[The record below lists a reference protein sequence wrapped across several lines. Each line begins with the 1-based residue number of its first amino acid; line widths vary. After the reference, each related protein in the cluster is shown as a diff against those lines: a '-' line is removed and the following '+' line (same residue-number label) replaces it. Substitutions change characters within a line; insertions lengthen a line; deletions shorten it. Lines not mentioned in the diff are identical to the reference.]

1 MQKLYALSMGML
13 LTMACLDAEAGSGG
27 GLWHDDLSQQ
37 QNVKGRVVDEDDN
50 PLPGVNVLV
59 KGSTLG
65 TVTDEE
71 GSFSL
76 SIPNADAVLVF
87 SFIAYASQEVGVG
100 TQSVINVVMRPDV
113 QSLTEVVVTALGI
126 KKESRRLGYSA
137 QNVGVTQLQQNRTV
151 NVMESMQGKVAGLD
165 ISPPAAGSGA
175 STKIRLRGQSAFSGA
190 TNSPLIVVNGLP
202 MDQGAQSADGSTAA
216 RDRGDGLQNIN
227 PDDIETI
234 TVLKGATAAALYGS
248 RAANG
253 ALVITTKSGKRGQ
266 GIGLEY
272 TTNYTV
278 NTPLDY
284 TNLQQVYGSGTW
296 NQAQLK
302 GLRPTTQGEATTQGQ
317 LGWGDKLDG
326 QETINFDGQTRP
338 YVSHP
343 NRVKEFYRDG
353 SVFTN
358 TVALSGGND
367 KGGFRV
373 SFSNL
378 KAKGITPNNEY
389 SKKIGNLGLNYG
401 LTDKLRFSFNANY
414 GREENDNPPQVG
426 IQGSGEANFI
436 YRIANSVPLSA
447 FRDNA
452 VADNGITERQTSGF
466 QTTLINPYFSMPRMF
481 YRDNKNRLLTT
492 ATLRYDFTKWLYL
505 QGRYNFDYSTIH
517 TEFNTPTGMGTNSP
531 LNGSSTNP
539 GYNGAFE
546 VDESRGTEINADFL
560 VGANKELGD
569 FSVDVSVGGNTY
581 RTNYGYNVQSVT
593 DFVTLGIYSLGNGL
607 TQNQN
612 TYRIDRRRVNSM
624 YAMAEFGY
632 KSMVYINLTDRQ
644 DWFSVLNP
652 KNNNQNYPSVSGSF
666 IFSEVLPDQGWL
678 SYGKLRGSWA
688 QVGSANGINF
698 VEGNLNYV
706 VPTTNFPNG
715 TASGQ
720 KLGNIDNTN
729 APNNTLQPFLVT
741 EKEVGLEMKLFNSR
755 VTFDVAAYEK
765 NTKDQILVV
774 AISNASGYTGTKQ
787 NLGSL
792 ENRGFELSLEI
803 VPVQT
808 GSLTWTSSFNAA
820 NNKTKVL
827 ALSPGT
833 TRFTQTSFGGSEFIG
848 QLVYEV
854 GLPLNQL
861 SAKTYQRDANG
872 NILVDNNGRLLAS
885 DNFVNF
891 GSGLPTWTGG
901 WNNTFTYKK
910 LSLLVQLDFKA
921 GGKILSSSNL
931 NWTRQGL
938 SQQSL
943 IGREGVTADVFP
955 AVVKSTGERYNGAP
969 VNPQNFYTDYRTLQI
984 ADPFV
989 YKNDFVRLRNITL
1002 AYDLSSLIQSKTK
1015 FIKGLTLSAACRN
1028 VWLIYKDLDNLDPEA
1043 FASSGDNRVGYEG
1056 ITQPTTR
1063 NFSLNLNAKF

>member
-1 MQKLYALSMGML
+1 MRKFYALSIGIL
-13 LTMACLDAEAGSGG
+13 LITVCKDARAGG
-27 GLWHDDLSQQ
+27 GVEGLPIHAFYQQTVTGSVLDDDS
-37 QNVKGRVVDEDDN
+37 N

-59 KGSTLG
+59 KGSTAG
-65 TVTDEE
+65 TVTD
-71 GSFSL
+71 GDGKFSL
-76 SIPNADAVLVF
+76 SGLPDDAVLLF
-87 SFIAYASQEVGVG
+87 SFIGYATQEVAVNGRS
-100 TQSVINVVMRPDV
+100 SVSVVLQPDV
-113 QSLTEVVVTALGI
+113 QALTEIVVTALGI
-126 KKESRRLGYSA
+126 KKESRKLGYSA
-137 QNVGVTQLQQNRTV
+137 ENVGVTQLQQNRTV

-190 TNSPLIVVNGLP
+190 TNSPLIIINGLP
-202 MDQGAQSADGSTAA
+202 MDQGAQSADGNTA
-216 RDRGDGLQNIN
+216 RDRGDGLQSIN
-227 PDDIETI
+227 PDDIESI

-253 ALVITTKSGKRGQ
+253 AVVVTTKSGKRGQ

-278 NTPLDY
+278 NTVLDF
-284 TNLQQVYGSGTW
+284 TDLQQEYGSGTW
-296 NQAQLK
+296 NQAQLR

-326 QETINFDGQTRP
+326 QETINFDGVSRP
-338 YVSHP
+338 YVANP

-358 TVALSGGND
+358 TIALSGGND
-367 KGGFRV
+367 KGGFRA

-378 KAKGITPNNEY
+378 KARGITPNNEY
-389 SKKIGNLGLNYG
+389 SKKIVNMGLNYG
-401 LTDKLRFSFNANY
+401 LSEKLKFSLNANY
-414 GREENDNPPQVG
+414 AREENDNPPQVG

-436 YRIANSVPLSA
+436 YRVATSIPLFA
-447 FRDNA
+447 FRENP

-481 YRDNKNRLLTT
+481 YRDSKNRLLST

-505 QGRYNFDYSTIH
+505 QGRYNYDYSTIH
-517 TEFNTPTGMGTNSP
+517 TEFNTPTGQGNNSP
-531 LNGSSTNP
+531 LNGSATNP

-546 VDESRGTEINADFL
+546 VNETRGTEINADFL
-560 VGANKELGD
+560 LGANKEFGD
-569 FSVDVSVGGNTY
+569 FSIDVTAGGNTY

-607 TQNQN
+607 TPNQN
-612 TYRIDRRRVNSM
+612 TYRIDRRRVNSL

-632 KSMVYINLTDRQ
+632 KGMIYVNVTDRQ
-644 DWFSVLNP
+644 DWFSVLDPRSNH
-652 KNNNQNYPSVSGSF
+652 QNYPSVSGSL
-666 IFSEVLPDQGWL
+666 IFSEVLQGQKWL

-715 TASGQ
+715 TSNGQ
-720 KLGNIDNTN
+720 KLGNIENVN
-729 APNNTLQPFLVT
+729 APNGALKPFLVT
-741 EKEVGLEMKLFNSR
+741 EKEAGLDLKLFNNR
-755 VTFDVAAYEK
+755 VNLDVAVYEK
-765 NTKDQILVV
+765 LTKDQILLV

-792 ENRGFELSLEI
+792 ENRGLELSLEV
-803 VPVQT
+803 VPMQT
-808 GSLTWTSSFNAA
+808 GNFRWTSSFNAA

-827 ALSPGT
+827 ALTPGT
-833 TRFTQTSFGGSEFIG
+833 TRFTQTTFSGNEFIG

-854 GLPLNQL
+854 GLPINQL
-861 SAKTYQRDANG
+861 SAKTYQRDADG
-872 NILVDNNGRLLAS
+872 NILLDNIGRLLAS
-885 DNFVNF
+885 DKFVNF

-901 WNNTFTYKK
+901 WNNTFTYRNI
-910 LSLLVQLDFKA
+910 SLLVQFDFKA

-931 NWTRQGL
+931 NWLRQGL
-938 SQQSL
+938 SKPSL
-943 IGREGVTADVFP
+943 VGREGGITAEVFP
-955 AVVKSTGERYNGAP
+955 GVVKSTGEPYNGTP
-969 VNPQNFYTDYRTLQI
+969 VNPQSFYTDYRTLQI
-984 ADPFV
+984 ADPFI
-989 YKNDFVRLRNITL
+989 YDNDFIKLRNITL
-1002 AYDLSSLIQSKTK
+1002 SYDLTSLMQSRTK

-1056 ITQPTTR
+1056 ITMPTTR
-1063 NFSLNLNAKF
+1063 NYSVNLNVRF